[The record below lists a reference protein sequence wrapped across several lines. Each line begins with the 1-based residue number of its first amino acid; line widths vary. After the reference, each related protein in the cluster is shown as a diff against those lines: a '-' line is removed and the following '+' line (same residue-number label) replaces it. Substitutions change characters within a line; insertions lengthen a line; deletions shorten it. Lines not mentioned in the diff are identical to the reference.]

1 MRRGKSDGST
11 ANDRYLVGELLLA
24 ASCVDVYT
32 ILRFGAVTLGQKS
45 LESSYRDGFVNFAT
59 AAGRLT
65 GMRTNATTDA
75 GQRIGVAGKTIGLF
89 KTAFRDQ
96 TNIAPGIG
104 MGRAGH
110 HAGKV
115 GIKPISVDLLILIA
129 LQHGAMPLLQL
140 EESSGSGGG
149 GRSPSRPTCSG

>member
-32 ILRFGAVTLGQKS
+32 ILRFTAVTLGQKS

-59 AAGRLT
+59 AAGRLI

-75 GQRIGVAGKTIGLF
+75 GQRIGAAGYTIGHF
-89 KTAFRDQ
+89 NTASRDR
-96 TNIAPGIG
+96 TNKAPGTG
-104 MGRAGH
+104 MVGAGELPRQ
-110 HAGKV
+110 V
-115 GIKPISVDLLILIA
+115 GI
-129 LQHGAMPLLQL
+129 
-140 EESSGSGGG
+140 
-149 GRSPSRPTCSG
+149 T